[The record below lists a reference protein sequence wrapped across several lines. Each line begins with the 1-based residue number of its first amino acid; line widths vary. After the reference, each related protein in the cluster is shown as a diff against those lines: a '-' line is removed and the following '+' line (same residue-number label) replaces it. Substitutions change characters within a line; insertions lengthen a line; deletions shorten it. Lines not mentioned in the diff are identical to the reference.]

1 MIFRLIWDINII
13 MTLRA
18 AFLFFIVTFPYL
30 IPSYGMAFCFNEAG
44 AAHGISPI
52 LLQAIAKVESGLNPK
67 AVNIN
72 TNGSRDLGLMQI
84 NSSWVKPMKLDG
96 EKLFSDPCYNTTI
109 GARILRDCIDRKG
122 YTWAAV
128 GCYNAVS
135 TPKQVAYSW
144 KIFRLMQKTASFPPM
159 SLQSV
164 VQSATTVT
172 PDELLAANTAEP
184 EPSYLTF
191 SVRDTMQR
199 ELDTP

>member
-1 MIFRLIWDINII
+1 
-13 MTLRA
+13 MTYRA
-18 AFLFFIVTFPYL
+18 ALLFFLLALPCL
-30 IPSYGMAFCFNEAG
+30 SPSHGQAFCFNEAG
-44 AAHGISPI
+44 AASGISPV

-72 TNGSRDLGLMQI
+72 SNGSRDLGLMQI

-96 EKLFSDPCYNTTI
+96 ARLFSDPCYNTTI

-135 TPKQVAYSW
+135 THKQVAYSW
-144 KIFRLMQKTASFPPM
+144 KIYRLMQKSASYPPQ

-164 VQSATTVT
+164 VQSAAT
-172 PDELLAANTAEP
+172 PVPEELLAANTPEP
-184 EPSYLTF
+184 APSYLTF
-191 SVRDTMQR
+191 SVRDTMQK
-199 ELDTP
+199 ELETP